1 MLPLKWILQATSSS
15 TLKTKLSF
23 LKEALPKVGRVS
35 EIKRCMLCPNMC
47 VHLCPVFDVERRL
60 TVSPSIKSR
69 LAYFSSVSIGD
80 AIWRCVPCNACR
92 EACPMG
98 ISVNESL
105 IEERGKICELDEEP
119 ESVKRA
125 FISHESLVKKL
136 EREFDDKLVRDGRLI
151 YFPGCKALEVPE
163 IVRASLKILDHLKID
178 FGFER
183 VVCCGAYL
191 KELGYLPEF
200 KEHRQRLAEILGNYE
215 GIISNCPHCVKVFV
229 EEYDLKAVHVSRL
242 LSGIKPRDRVE
253 ISAVYHDPCILSRD
267 IGILDEPRKILSA
280 IGVKLKEA
288 GYSGKR
294 TYCCGF
300 GGIYAYIDA
309 EHAAR
314 IAEER
319 RRQLLEKSDIIL
331 TSCPRCREA
340 LNARD
345 ITEVVAQLL

>member
-1 MLPLKWILQATSSS
+1 
-15 TLKTKLSF
+15 
-23 LKEALPKVGRVS
+23 VS

-47 VHLCPVFDVERRL
+47 LHVCPVFDVERRL

-92 EACPMG
+92 EACPMN

-105 IEERGKICELDEEP
+105 IEERSKICELDEEP

-125 FISHESLVKKL
+125 FVYHETLVKKL
-136 EREFDDKLVRDGRLI
+136 EREFDDKLVRDGKLI

-163 IVRASLKILDHLKID
+163 IIQASLKILDHLKID
-178 FGFER
+178 FGFEK

-191 KELGYLPEF
+191 KELGYLSEF
-200 KEHRQRLAEILGNYE
+200 KEHKLKLVGLLRNYE

-229 EEYDLKAVHVSRL
+229 EEYDLKAIHISQL
-242 LSGIKPRDRVE
+242 LSARIEELKADAE
-253 ISAVYHDPCILSRD
+253 ISATYHDPCILSRD
-267 IGILDEPRKILSA
+267 IGVVEEPRKILSA
-280 IGVKLKEA
+280 IGAELNEA
-288 GYSGKR
+288 GYSRER

-309 EHAAR
+309 EHALK

-319 RRQLLEKSDIIL
+319 RRQLLEKSDVIL
-331 TSCPRCREA
+331 TFCPRCREA
-340 LNARD
+340 LNAKD
-345 ITEVVAQLL
+345 ITEVIARLL